1 MGHHAPMQLPGP
13 GWRVPFWPSATGP
26 GPAPPTE
33 HRTSAARPPSC
44 SPLATSQAAAQP
56 LVPGRCGL
64 LGRPAP
70 APWGTELAKGR
81 FALHAEHV
89 AWQQHAACPPPRPAA
104 LRRRGQAGERPAP
117 ALSRPGGRPLS
128 GGLSHKPFARPSS
141 ASLGRQITFLLF
153 GPHPSPAWAL
163 LIGVITPVWFP

>member
-70 APWGTELAKGR
+70 APWGTGLAKGR
-81 FALHAEHV
+81 FALCMLSTWPGSSMPHARRP
-89 AWQQHAACPPPRPAA
+89 AQPPCADAARLASAPPRP
-104 LRRRGQAGERPAP
+104 
-117 ALSRPGGRPLS
+117 
-128 GGLSHKPFARPSS
+128 
-141 ASLGRQITFLLF
+141 
-153 GPHPSPAWAL
+153 
-163 LIGVITPVWFP
+163 